1 MEIKTVLHID
11 DDKTIGRIVQI
22 ILQRMAGW
30 HVDFVTSSEDAL
42 AYLENN
48 RPDVILLD
56 IMMPN
61 IDGLS
66 AFKNMQSQKLADKIP
81 VILISAKPMK
91 DQRDNYLAMGLA
103 GLIQKPFDPGSLCDE
118 IQSIVDRFTQV
129 QSEERELAGST
140 TKQIPGTHT

>member
-30 HVDFVTSSEDAL
+30 HVDFFTSSQDAL
-42 AYLENN
+42 VYLEKS

-56 IMMPN
+56 VMMPN

-66 AFKNMQSQKLADKIP
+66 AFKNMQNQQLTDNIP
-81 VILISAKPMK
+81 VILVSAKPMK
-91 DQRDNYLAMGLA
+91 DLLDSYLAMGLA
-103 GLIQKPFDPGSLCDE
+103 GLIQKPFDPASLCDE

-129 QSEERELAGST
+129 QSEERELAGSK
-140 TKQIPGTHT
+140 TKQIPGTCK